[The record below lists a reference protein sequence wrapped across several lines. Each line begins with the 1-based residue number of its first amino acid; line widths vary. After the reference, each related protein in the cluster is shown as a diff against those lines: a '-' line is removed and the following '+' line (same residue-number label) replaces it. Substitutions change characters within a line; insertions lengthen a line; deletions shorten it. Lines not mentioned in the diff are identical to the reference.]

1 MGAVCKRY
9 IFTIFF
15 PFLERSKAANIGTVT
30 PYGTLSNDNMKVVE
44 YEYEDTDQSESES
57 DDENVKPKVVPKKA
71 KQVKKKVPAGHPSAK
86 GWHIKLVI
94 HNTVKSL
101 GDADTFTPLIKKH
114 LG

>member
-1 MGAVCKRY
+1 MSKIYFY
-9 IFTIFF
+9 IFFS
-15 PFLERSKAANIGTVT
+15 FLERSKAANIGTVT
-30 PYGTLSNDNMKVVE
+30 PYGTLSNDNMKIVE

-57 DDENVKPKVVPKKA
+57 DDENVKNKAVPKKA
-71 KQVKKKVPAGHPSAK
+71 KKVKKKVPAGHPSAK